1 MGEQARSAPCVAWVN
16 AKKSIHAPSI
26 QPFLFAAGNLRNMTN
41 PFSEYSQ
48 FDALTVSDLIFFV
61 SLFESRSLS
70 NTAAEGGLS
79 LSTASRTLRKLRET
93 FGDPLFLRSSPDFV
107 PTSRATELYP
117 KVAMLLENL
126 RRLERPACFDPATL
140 TRTFRIGVVDNAVC
154 AVMSGVVKAFFEA
167 APRASLSF
175 RQITDSL
182 FDDLADGTLDCAVY
196 PETHSTPSGIQDLL
210 LYPISYALCV
220 RKGHPLVEA
229 SREKDEVTLDM
240 LRHWRKITVTNREQN
255 RLEVYCM
262 DETTVLGEALQETAV
277 TVPYFLAVPSLLN
290 ATDFTAVM
298 PMQTA
303 RLFEERDGI
312 VAIPIHP
319 DPESNRGRGAFNTHL
334 IRHERVADEPALQ
347 WLRGLFAVHAHR
359 EDPKAKTGAFRAFR
373 RRRFRPDRT

>member
-1 MGEQARSAPCVAWVN
+1 M
-16 AKKSIHAPSI
+16 
-26 QPFLFAAGNLRNMTN
+26 
-41 PFSEYSQ
+41 
-48 FDALTVSDLIFFV
+48 
-61 SLFESRSLS
+61 
-70 NTAAEGGLS
+70 
-79 LSTASRTLRKLRET
+79 
-93 FGDPLFLRSSPDFV
+93 
-107 PTSRATELYP
+107 
-117 KVAMLLENL
+117 
-126 RRLERPACFDPATL
+126 
-140 TRTFRIGVVDNAVC
+140 
-154 AVMSGVVKAFFEA
+154 
-167 APRASLSF
+167 PRASLSF

-229 SREKDEVTLDM
+229 SREKGEVTLDM
-240 LRHWRKITVTNREQN
+240 LRHWRKISVTNRGQN

-319 DPESNRGRGAFNTHL
+319 DPESGRGRDAFNTRL
-334 IRHERVADEPALQ
+334 IWHERVADEPALQ
-347 WLRGLFAVHAHR
+347 WLRGLFAVHAHW
-359 EDPKAKTGAFRAFR
+359 EDPKAKTGA
-373 RRRFRPDRT
+373 

>member
-79 LSTASRTLRKLRET
+79 LSTASRTLRK
-93 FGDPLFLRSSPDFV
+93 
-107 PTSRATELYP
+107 
-117 KVAMLLENL
+117 LLENL

-220 RKGHPLVEA
+220 RKGHPLVET
-229 SREKDEVTLDM
+229 SREKGEVTLDM
-240 LRHWRKITVTNREQN
+240 LRHWRKISVTNRGQN

-319 DPESNRGRGAFNTHL
+319 DPESGRGRDAFNTRL
-334 IRHERVADEPALQ
+334 IWHERVADEPALQ
-347 WLRGLFAVHAHR
+347 WLRGLFAVHAHW
-359 EDPKAKTGAFRAFR
+359 EDPKAKTGA
-373 RRRFRPDRT
+373 

>member
-1 MGEQARSAPCVAWVN
+1 
-16 AKKSIHAPSI
+16 
-26 QPFLFAAGNLRNMTN
+26 
-41 PFSEYSQ
+41 
-48 FDALTVSDLIFFV
+48 
-61 SLFESRSLS
+61 
-70 NTAAEGGLS
+70 
-79 LSTASRTLRKLRET
+79 
-93 FGDPLFLRSSPDFV
+93 
-107 PTSRATELYP
+107 
-117 KVAMLLENL
+117 
-126 RRLERPACFDPATL
+126 
-140 TRTFRIGVVDNAVC
+140 
-154 AVMSGVVKAFFEA
+154 
-167 APRASLSF
+167 
-175 RQITDSL
+175 
-182 FDDLADGTLDCAVY
+182 
-196 PETHSTPSGIQDLL
+196 
-210 LYPISYALCV
+210 
-220 RKGHPLVEA
+220 
-229 SREKDEVTLDM
+229 M

-312 VAIPIHP
+312 VAIPIHLG
-319 DPESNRGRGAFNTHL
+319 PESNRGRGAFNTRL

>member
-1 MGEQARSAPCVAWVN
+1 MKLDFADYRVTIAIVSVDLRAGYVRLSA
-16 AKKSIHAPSI
+16 
-26 QPFLFAAGNLRNMTN
+26 
-41 PFSEYSQ
+41 
-48 FDALTVSDLIFFV
+48 
-61 SLFESRSLS
+61 
-70 NTAAEGGLS
+70 TASCLMNIDVDQGGIS
-79 LSTASRTLRKLRET
+79 WCLSTARSTLRHAR
-93 FGDPLFLRSSPDFV
+93 F
-107 PTSRATELYP
+107 AQ
-117 KVAMLLENL
+117 
-126 RRLERPACFDPATL
+126 
-140 TRTFRIGVVDNAVC
+140 AV
-154 AVMSGVVKAFFEA
+154 
-167 APRASLSF
+167 
-175 RQITDSL
+175 I
-182 FDDLADGTLDCAVY
+182 
-196 PETHSTPSGIQDLL
+196 DLL

-319 DPESNRGRGAFNTHL
+319 DPESGRGRDAFNTRL
-334 IRHERVADEPALQ
+334 IWHERVADEPALQ
-347 WLRGLFAVHAHR
+347 WLRGLFAVHAHW
-359 EDPKAKTGAFRAFR
+359 EDPKAKTGA
-373 RRRFRPDRT
+373 

>member
-229 SREKDEVTLDM
+229 SREKGEVTLDM
-240 LRHWRKITVTNREQN
+240 LRHWRKISVTNRGQN

-262 DETTVLGEALQETAV
+262 DETTVLGEALQETVV

-319 DPESNRGRGAFNTHL
+319 DPESGRGRDAFNTRL
-334 IRHERVADEPALQ
+334 IWHERVADEPALQ
-347 WLRGLFAVHAHR
+347 WLRGLFAVHAHW
-359 EDPKAKTGAFRAFR
+359 EDPKAKTGA
-373 RRRFRPDRT
+373 